1 MNGRWE
7 VHSRRAQ
14 IETGPPYT
22 LPVSYNSSRLSNWQ
36 GKSNLDHVKI
46 AGDGIRRFSMSWKI
60 GCRSWLPAALG
71 LLFGFMG
78 SMMPAGAQS
87 PANVGTFRIE
97 ADASSPARTISFG
110 QVFLPGSVRR
120 GDRLEAMLDGHP
132 VATQID
138 AKAFNS
144 DGSVRHAIVTL
155 ELPKLRSGQELAGV
169 LVKGPQG
176 AFAPFAA
183 GPVPALT
190 VSITP
195 KGAARIDI
203 ELQKIARDP
212 GNASTRLWI
221 DGPLAQERRYS
232 ADVSDHLQ
240 ILFDVFTPRK
250 GPQRVDV
257 IFHNDWTGIR
267 RNDNLEYSVAIML
280 AGTPVFEAKSV
291 YHYTFADWHHLLW
304 TDGGPPIRVKP
315 DLATLAAAGAVPHY
329 AQDFSIAGEISA
341 TISRLAGK
349 MSDEPM
355 QQGTIDNHMPDTGGR
370 MDIGP
375 MPTWAVVDLM
385 EGSEDSRKLL
395 LANADAAGSVPW
407 HLRDRKTGLPLTI
420 DAYPQLWLDSRG
432 KAQPGVLPEGFQ
444 QENHGWTL
452 DDAHQP
458 ALSYLPYLVTGSQY
472 YRDELAA
479 QAAYVL
485 LSYDPYYRGGSH
497 GVLIGE
503 HVEAWIQVRGLAW
516 SLRTLANAAYILP
529 DDYPL
534 HAYFDAKLKAN
545 LAKLADAMIAQ
556 GKMKDTGALEGWM
569 PGDYR
574 PDGATAP
581 WQNAFLIVTLNW
593 INDMGYP
600 QAGRVAGWMANFLAG
615 LFTSGNQGFDPSR
628 GATYILMV
636 YDPATKKRFDN
647 WAEVFNKSGL
657 NNVSDKEVAEN
668 WTELGMIMRAGTGA
682 AYVASHSPRAL
693 NAYRYVSERFRQ
705 VTYRPVTGDPTFAIL
720 PPDTVTVSG
729 K

>member
-1 MNGRWE
+1 
-7 VHSRRAQ
+7 
-14 IETGPPYT
+14 
-22 LPVSYNSSRLSNWQ
+22 
-36 GKSNLDHVKI
+36 
-46 AGDGIRRFSMSWKI
+46 
-60 GCRSWLPAALG
+60 
-71 LLFGFMG
+71 MG
-78 SMMPAGAQS
+78 GMMPARAQS
-87 PANVGTFRIE
+87 PASVGTFQIE
-97 ADASSPARTISFG
+97 ADASSQPRTISFG
-110 QVFLPGSVRR
+110 QVFLPGQVQR
-120 GDRLEAMLDGHP
+120 GDRLEAVLDGHP
-132 VATQID
+132 VPTQID

-155 ELPKLRSGQELAGV
+155 ELPKLRSGQTLAGAFI
-169 LVKGPQG
+169 KG
-176 AFAPFAA
+176 ARVVSAPFVA
-183 GPVPALT
+183 GSVPALT

-195 KGAARIDI
+195 KGVAKIDI

-212 GNASTRLWI
+212 RNASPRLWI
-221 DGPLAQERRYS
+221 DGSLAQERRYS
-232 ADVSDHLQ
+232 ADVNDHLQ
-240 ILFDVFTPRK
+240 ILFDVFTPRN

-267 RNDNLEYSVAIML
+267 RNDNLEYDVAMAL
-280 AGTPVFEAKSV
+280 AGAPVFEAKDV
-291 YHYTFADWHHLLW
+291 QHYTFADWHHLLW
-304 TDGGPPIRVKP
+304 TDGGPSIRVKP

-329 AQDFSIAGEISA
+329 AQDFSISSDIYG

-349 MSDEPM
+349 MSDRPM

-385 EGSEDSRKLL
+385 DGSEDSRKLL

-407 HLRDRKTGLPLTI
+407 HLRDRKSGLPLTI

-432 KAQPGVLPEGFQ
+432 KAQPGVLPEPFQ
-444 QENHGWTL
+444 QEHHGWTL

-458 ALSYLPYLVTGSQY
+458 ALSYLPYLLTGSQY

-485 LSYDPYYRGGSH
+485 LSFDPYYRGGSH
-497 GVLIGE
+497 GILIGE

-534 HAYFDAKLKAN
+534 HAYFDAKLRAN
-545 LAKLADAMIAQ
+545 LAKLADAMIEQ
-556 GKMKDTGALEGWM
+556 RKMKDSGALEGWM

-581 WQNAFLIVTLNW
+581 WQSAFLIVTLNW

-600 QAGRVAGWMANFLAG
+600 QAGRVAGWMANFIAG
-615 LFTSGNQGFDPSR
+615 LFTSGDQGFDPSR
-628 GATYILMV
+628 GTTYILMV
-636 YDPATKKRFDN
+636 YDPASKKRFDT
-647 WAEVFNKSGL
+647 WAEAFEKSALNKMP
-657 NNVSDKEVAEN
+657 DKEVAEN

-682 AYVASHSPRAL
+682 AYAASHSPRAL
-693 NAYRYVSERFRQ
+693 KAYQYVSQRFRQ
-705 VTYRPVTGDPTFAIL
+705 VTYRPATGDPTFAIL
-720 PPDTVTVSG
+720 PPDTGAASG
-729 K
+729 KSPPG